1 MEIVVT
7 HNNMDFDALAAQY
20 AVTRLHPG
28 AKMVLGLPLSGNVR
42 EFLALYRSSMPIVQ
56 SKYIDFDRVTRVF
69 VVDCQHID
77 RMDDTLSTFL
87 SSVIEKTDKRVAIPI
102 TVYDHHEKD
111 PDGLVC
117 VASADS
123 VIEPVGAATTLVV
136 DELIKAKSKLTL
148 FEATLLALGIYEDT
162 GCLTYSGTTE
172 LDARCVAYLLKQGI
186 DLEQVISYIRPKLSE
201 EQVELLENLVRDAHV
216 QIFSGAHVVIA
227 SYKMEDYVDGLAGL
241 TRKLLEI
248 MSADAAFCVVHMRD
262 RIHVVGR
269 SDTHAIDVRPV
280 VRKFGGDGHPGAGS
294 AVVKNSSLDEVV
306 EGLKQIIAER
316 VVPEP
321 VASDIMTSPVRTIR
335 PSSTMEEANR
345 LMIRYG
351 QDGLIVVD
359 DEDIVGVISRRDID
373 QAVHHKLG
381 HAPVVGF
388 MSRPVISVNPDT
400 PLSKIQHLMIS
411 EDIGRLPVLDRDHLV
426 GLVSRQEVLKTL
438 YGAVATAA
446 SAFGETGDSLES
458 FLPHSKHHVIHIPFK
473 DYLDGMEPSTRWLC
487 DQLGRVAA
495 CNNMVAYAVGGFVR
509 DLFLDRPNFDL
520 DFVIEGS
527 AIELADALER
537 ECPSRF
543 EVVAKHERFQTAT
556 LIFHGERDREVD
568 LSTARTEYY
577 EFPAALPT
585 VEPSRLEQDLSR
597 RDFTI
602 NGLAVCLN
610 PGRYG
615 ELVDHFDG
623 LEDLKRNII
632 RILHPFSFI
641 EDPTRIVRAAR
652 FAARLGFHLE
662 PKTKERARKAV
673 NMGIFEDLGGVRLRD
688 EIKLILESEH
698 RLEALELLEEVG
710 GALRFL
716 DSHLEYG
723 LRTRTHL
730 RRAQEILQRY
740 SVDEPWIVYLGLVLA
755 TMPEE
760 RLTGVLDRLHLS
772 NDQKETIRNGL
783 TLEREAADTLSSMKR
798 SEIYRVL
805 HNKEPESLAIAACLA
820 APGTSVRRMIRLYLE
835 ELVGVSVKLSGNDL
849 VAMGIG
855 AGPAI
860 GKVLNGLLDGRLNG
874 DISNEDDEKKFV
886 QSWISAP
893 DKNCHTY

>member
-1 MEIVVT
+1 
-7 HNNMDFDALAAQY
+7 MDFDALAAQY

-42 EFLALYRSSMPIVQ
+42 EFMALYRSSMPIVQ
-56 SKYIDFDRVTRVF
+56 SKYIDLERVTRVF

-77 RMDDTLSTFL
+77 RMDDTLSRFL
-87 SSVIEKTDKRVAIPI
+87 SRVIEKADKRDAIPI

-111 PDGLVC
+111 PDGLAR
-117 VASADS
+117 VATQDS
-123 VIEPVGAATTLVV
+123 KIEPVGAATTLVV
-136 DELIKAKSKLTL
+136 DELMKAKTKLTP

-162 GCLTYSGTTE
+162 GCLTYSGTRE

-186 DLEQVISYIRPKLSE
+186 DLEQVNTYIRPKLSE
-201 EQVELLENLVRDAHV
+201 EQVELLESLVRDARLEV
-216 QIFSGAHVVIA
+216 FSGAHVVIA
-227 SYKMEDYVDGLAGL
+227 AYRLEDYVDGLAGL

-294 AVVKNSSLDEVV
+294 AVVKHSNLEDVV
-306 EGLKQIIAER
+306 AGIREIIAER
-316 VVPEP
+316 VVPES

-359 DEDIVGVISRRDID
+359 DDEQIVGVISRRDID

-388 MSRPVISVNPDT
+388 MSRPVISVKPDT
-400 PLSKIQHLMIS
+400 PLSEIQHLMIS
-411 EDIGRLPVLDRDHLV
+411 EDIGRLPVLDQEHLV

-438 YGAVATAA
+438 YGTFATAN
-446 SAFGETGDSLES
+446 SAFGETGETIEC
-458 FLPHSKHHVIHIPFK
+458 FLPRGKHKAVRIPFK
-473 DYLDGMEPSTRWLC
+473 DYLDSMEPSTRWLC
-487 DQLGRVAA
+487 GELGRVAA

-537 ECPSRF
+537 EYPSRF
-543 EVVAKHERFQTAT
+543 EVVAKHERFKTAT

-615 ELVDHFDG
+615 ELLDHFDG

-673 NMGIFEDLGGVRLRD
+673 EMGIFEDLGGVRLRD
-688 EIKLILESEH
+688 EIKSILESEH
-698 RLEALELLEEVG
+698 RLEGLEVLEEVG

-740 SVDEPWIVYLGLVLA
+740 KVDEPWVVYLGLLLA

-772 NDQKETIRNGL
+772 NDQKETIRRGL
-783 TLEREAADTLSSMKR
+783 SLEKEAADTLSSMKR

-835 ELVGVSVKLSGNDL
+835 ELVGVSIMLSGNDL
-849 VAMGIG
+849 VEMGIG

-860 GKVLNGLLDGRLNG
+860 GKVLNGLLDARLNG
-874 DISNEDDEKKFV
+874 EIANEDDEKKFV
-886 QSWISAP
+886 RSWINTSMPAA
-893 DKNCHTY
+893 D